1 MIFFR
6 VTNNINIKTTDGTLV
21 KYFRFKAPASLPNE
35 TVYLT
40 TYDDFEDLKVIFARI
55 DKSKY
60 IPKLLNEE
68 NVRLNES
75 FPKELGISYKYEFN
89 KALNKRDEEFIELKE
104 TDLYKQIKYVNKDEV
119 KVAVIG
125 GFGASI
131 SKIISS
137 SPALRILYENLS
149 EVYKSVKIDLYINA
163 SNNSYFTRDKELYK
177 TQEYINE
184 ILPLSLNTKTL
195 SEYDFFID
203 NSVDITSLVD
213 LPVVDAWLFKF
224 GIDYKK
230 VPENKKFIN
239 LNIADFNIDEKL
251 VNKIKTAKAKGKLIL
266 YHPYSANIEKS
277 IPQSFASEYLKEL
290 LLKYDDCTIVTTL
303 QIDSKVKGENLLEL
317 AVNSRTIND
326 FIYIVSSVDEI
337 ITTDTSTLHIADAF
351 MIPTVAIFTDP
362 NYMKKIKY
370 YHFVK
375 PIFIEDR
382 SKNLS
387 KFIYENDILTINKF
401 ESWRELKVKQIM
413 KLLESF

>member
-75 FPKELGISYKYEFN
+75 FPKEMGISYKYEFN

-119 KVAVIG
+119 KIAVIG

-137 SPALRILYENLS
+137 SPALRILYEKLS
-149 EVYKSVKIDLYINA
+149 EVYRSVKIDLYINA

-203 NSVDITSLVD
+203 NSVDITNLVD
-213 LPVVDAWLFKF
+213 LPIVDAWLFKF

-239 LNIADFNIDEKL
+239 LDISEFKIDDKL
-251 VNKIKTAKAKGKLIL
+251 KNKIKTAKAKGKLIL

-290 LLKYDDCTIVTTL
+290 LLKCDDCTIVTAL

-351 MIPTVAIFTDP
+351 MIPTVGIFTDP